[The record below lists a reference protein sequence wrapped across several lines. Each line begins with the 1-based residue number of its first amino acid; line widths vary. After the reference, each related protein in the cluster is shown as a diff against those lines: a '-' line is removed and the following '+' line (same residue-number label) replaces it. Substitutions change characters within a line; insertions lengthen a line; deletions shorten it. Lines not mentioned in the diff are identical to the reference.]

1 MQVQVTMADLCR
13 EDLIVF
19 MKTLNAA
26 FDAISTLKNKQQACQ
41 TVFTTREALLKKERR
56 NKFGVILFSI
66 FFAFFLIVSIAVMT
80 DSTIAN
86 PIVILYP
93 ILFGIGIL
101 AYVVAL
107 QKVRNQRL
115 QAEQTLPEARH
126 KIDYYQ
132 SLINTISQEADPL
145 FRQFPQG
152 YNTPDALTYMAS
164 MLEQKRA
171 TTYPEA
177 AAMYDEYAHRR
188 RLENLQESQL
198 NEQRKQTN
206 IQTVQAAVQVIQ
218 TAATIKGFS
227 DIKKEM
233 RNRR

>member
-1 MQVQVTMADLCR
+1 M
-13 EDLIVF
+13 
-19 MKTLNAA
+19 
-26 FDAISTLKNKQQACQ
+26 
-41 TVFTTREALLKKERR
+41 
-56 NKFGVILFSI
+56 
-66 FFAFFLIVSIAVMT
+66 
-80 DSTIAN
+80 
-86 PIVILYP
+86 
-93 ILFGIGIL
+93 
-101 AYVVAL
+101 
-107 QKVRNQRL
+107 

-171 TTYPEA
+171 TTYSEA

-206 IQTVQAAVQVIQ
+206 KHTDRTSCCSSHSNSSNDKGIQRHQERDA
-218 TAATIKGFS
+218 
-227 DIKKEM
+227 
-233 RNRR
+233 

>member
-1 MQVQVTMADLCR
+1 M
-13 EDLIVF
+13 
-19 MKTLNAA
+19 
-26 FDAISTLKNKQQACQ
+26 
-41 TVFTTREALLKKERR
+41 
-56 NKFGVILFSI
+56 
-66 FFAFFLIVSIAVMT
+66 
-80 DSTIAN
+80 
-86 PIVILYP
+86 
-93 ILFGIGIL
+93 
-101 AYVVAL
+101 
-107 QKVRNQRL
+107 

-171 TTYPEA
+171 TTYSEA